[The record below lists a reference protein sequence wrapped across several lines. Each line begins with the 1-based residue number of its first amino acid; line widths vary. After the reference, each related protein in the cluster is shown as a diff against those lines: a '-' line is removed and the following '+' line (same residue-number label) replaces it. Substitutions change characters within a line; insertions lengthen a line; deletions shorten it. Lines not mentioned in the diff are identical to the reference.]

1 MVRLFIDQKERRTQN
16 MTATKF
22 MKLGILLWIFFKW
35 EWKVAKFTGAWV
47 FIIPIVV
54 SALSGTPAFVNTLAL
69 LCTVFCVGYTIRSI
83 IRRQAH
89 KQAPAYAPA
98 PAPQMEQ
105 GTQGGIFFGNQE

>member
-1 MVRLFIDQKERRTQN
+1 
-16 MTATKF
+16 MTPTKSL
-22 MKLGILLWIFFKW
+22 KLGILLWIFIKW

-89 KQAPAYAPA
+89 KQATAAYAAA
-98 PAPQMEQ
+98 PTPQMEQ